1 MTLMQQNPHSGQRE
15 REWEI
20 MTGVWIMSALSSSC
34 TPHCVNWP
42 TCCQWTVRWDR
53 GWTLWLENS
62 PKQLIKNYRCC
73 FSPSHPSAW
82 FISAFLIWWV
92 IDWWWICAGH
102 CGLHGVSVPGA
113 VSAFLCSSGVS
124 LSSPLLH
131 LRARV
136 HPSFVHPH
144 RSDGESSSGHQQSS
158 GVRKEGVEL
167 LMFLKLILWESS
179 PFLKSV
185 QSAAI
190 FIVPPGSSFQNSCLF
205 ERVMTEIS
213 KTVLHA

>member
-1 MTLMQQNPHSGQRE
+1 MTS
-15 REWEI
+15 
-20 MTGVWIMSALSSSC
+20 VWIMSALSSSC
-34 TPHCVNWP
+34 TPRCVNWP

-62 PKQLIKNYRCC
+62 PKQLIKNYRCFSLIYIC
-73 FSPSHPSAW
+73 F
-82 FISAFLIWWV
+82 LV
-92 IDWWWICAGH
+92 LMDLKGVMDDWWLICAGH

-113 VSAFLCSSGVS
+113 VSAFLCRSRVS

-131 LRARV
+131 LWARV

-167 LMFLKLILWESS
+167 LMFLKLILWELYQS

-185 QSAAI
+185 QSAVI
-190 FIVPPGSSFQNSCLF
+190 FMMPQAAAF
-205 ERVMTEIS
+205 
-213 KTVLHA
+213 KTAVYLNE